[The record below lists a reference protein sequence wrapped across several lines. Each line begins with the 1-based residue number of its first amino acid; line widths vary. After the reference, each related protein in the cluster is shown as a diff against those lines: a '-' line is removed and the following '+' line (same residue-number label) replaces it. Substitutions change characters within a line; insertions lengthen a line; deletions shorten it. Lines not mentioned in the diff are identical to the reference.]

1 MKNHLLKITVILI
14 CLLVC
19 TACFDLQENLLLKK
33 DGSGKFSFLINLGEF
48 KTMLSMFDQE
58 DIKDDREKSIT
69 RKSPANKLNSTFEIT
84 RRKLLNT
91 PGISNVKNIEDTIN
105 YSFGL
110 SFDFKNI
117 ESLNKAM
124 NRIFEDD
131 SVKTDVKETEYFQF
145 KNNQLTRFEVLDSKS
160 LLGKTNAMSGSSRE
174 GKTDNGLMS
183 LSKLFEAVSYS
194 TNYEFENKIDSL
206 KNENAMLSSNLK
218 KVSIKCYPFAVLKD
232 STQKKCSISNTIT
245 FK

>member
-1 MKNHLLKITVILI
+1 MKKHLFKITVILI
-14 CLLVC
+14 CLLGC

-48 KTMLSMFDQE
+48 KPMLSMFDQE
-58 DIKDDREKSIT
+58 DNKIDKEKSTT

-117 ESLNKAM
+117 EALNKAM
-124 NRIFEDD
+124 NRLFEDD
-131 SVKTDVKETEYFQF
+131 SADTEIEETVYFQL
-145 KNNQLTRFEVLDSKS
+145 KNNQLTRLEVLDSKS
-160 LLGKTNAMSGSSRE
+160 LLGKTNAMSGISKS

-183 LSKLFEAVSYS
+183 LSKLFEAVTY
-194 TNYEFENKIDSL
+194 TANYEFENKIDSI

-218 KVSIKCYPFAVLKD
+218 KVSIKCFPFAAPED
-232 STQKKCSISNTIT
+232 STQQKCSISNIIT